1 VLTLGRVVAVLV
13 AVKAVDVAARGALAL
28 PAALWVL
35 SLALLLTGAAV
46 LAFGRETV
54 GWAGVLAGCVL
65 AAVDFPGDL
74 RRQHLVLLL
83 AVAAVGL
90 VARDDG
96 ERLLLLRVQV
106 SALYGTAALAK
117 LNASFLGGDV
127 LGLAVRDAPFGTGL
141 LGVPPTPVLLAGSLG
156 LVAVEALLAA
166 APWWRRLH
174 LPALLL
180 ALPVAGVDAGV
191 TLRLVVFGGT
201 SMALLCAVT
210 GRLRLAPDHQAGSSR
225 ETVRHGGRLAST
237 RARAELRR
245 RP

>member
-13 AVKAVDVAARGALAL
+13 AVKAVDVAERGALAL
-28 PAALWVL
+28 PVALWVL
-35 SLALLLTGAAV
+35 SLALLLAGAAV
-46 LAFGRETV
+46 LAFGREPV

-65 AAVDFPGDL
+65 AAVDFPADL

-83 AVAAVGL
+83 AVAVVGL

-127 LGLAVRDAPFGTGL
+127 LGFAVREAPFGTGL

-180 ALPVAGVDAGV
+180 AAAFHLVALPVAGVDAGV

-210 GRLRLAPDHQAGSSR
+210 RRLRL
-225 ETVRHGGRLAST
+225 
-237 RARAELRR
+237 
-245 RP
+245 

>member
-1 VLTLGRVVAVLV
+1 MLTLGRVIALLV

-28 PAALWVL
+28 PVALWLL
-35 SLALLLTGAAV
+35 SLALLLTGAA
-46 LAFGRETV
+46 LLTLGRERA
-54 GWAGVLAGCVL
+54 GWAGVLAGSVL
-65 AAVDFPGDL
+65 AAVDFPADL
-74 RRQHLVLLL
+74 RRQHLVLLA
-83 AVAAVGL
+83 AVAVVSL

-127 LGLAVRDAPFGTGL
+127 LGLAVRAAPFGTGL

-156 LVAVEALLAA
+156 LIAVEALLAA

-174 LPALLL
+174 LPALLIATVFHL
-180 ALPVAGVDAGV
+180 VALPLAGVDALV

-201 SMALLCAVT
+201 SLALLCAVT
-210 GRLRLAPDHQAGSSR
+210 GRLRLAPDHRVGW
-225 ETVRHGGRLAST
+225 EGRS
-237 RARAELRR
+237 
-245 RP
+245 PVPQDG